1 MSERSSLAKASLRS
15 MLSQNARRF
24 GFTAT
29 AIDALVEQSQIT
41 YWRAGQH
48 IFASED
54 VQDLSNFL
62 VAGAV
67 KVVCHGQNGK
77 PVVVQLVRPGRFF
90 GLTCGVGGSRRR
102 EFGAVAHADSVVALM
117 SQDVVTAV
125 IERLPPER
133 AIQFM
138 AHTWRI
144 LSRLLHEKCLLLTM
158 PLENRLLQQITVL
171 ARDFGKPHP
180 RGVRIDLDLTH
191 RDLAEL
197 IVATRANVTRAMAEL
212 RRGGFVDVD
221 GGELVLVVRQQGLAG
236 IVHARVSQDIA
247 QA

>member
-1 MSERSSLAKASLRS
+1 MSERSSLAKASLRA

-29 AIDALVEQSQIT
+29 AVDTLVEQSQIT

-48 IFASED
+48 VFAPDD

-77 PVVVQLVRPGRFF
+77 PIVAQLVRPGRFF
-90 GLTCGVGGSRRR
+90 GAAWFFDGPRRR

-125 IERLPPER
+125 LARLPPDR
-133 AIQFM
+133 ALHFM

-144 LSRLLHEKCLLLTM
+144 LSRLLYEKCLLLTM
-158 PLENRLLQQITVL
+158 PLESRLLQQIAVL
-171 ARDFGKPHP
+171 ARDFGRPHP
-180 RGVRIDLDLTH
+180 CGVRVDLDVTH
-191 RDLAEL
+191 ADLAEL
-197 IVATRANVTRAMAEL
+197 IAATRANVSRAMAEL
-212 RRGGFVDVD
+212 RRAGFVDVD
-221 GGELVLVVRQQGLAG
+221 GGQLLLVVRQVG
-236 IVHARVSQDIA
+236 ARPGDGVGVLLDTE
-247 QA
+247 

>member
-15 MLSQNARRF
+15 MLSQNARQF

-77 PVVVQLVRPGRFF
+77 PVVAQLVRPGRFF
-90 GLTCGVGGSRRR
+90 GLTWGVGGSRRR

-125 IERLPPER
+125 IERLPPQR

-144 LSRLLHEKCLLLTM
+144 LSRLLYEKCLLLTM
-158 PLENRLLQQITVL
+158 PLEHRLLQQIAVL
-171 ARDFGKPHP
+171 ARDFGTSHP
-180 RGVRIDLDLTH
+180 RGVRIDLDVTH
-191 RDLAEL
+191 ADLAEL

-212 RRGGFVDVD
+212 RRAGFVDVD
-221 GGELVLVVRQQGLAG
+221 AGALVLVVRQQGLAD
-236 IVHARVSQDIA
+236 IVHARVSQDTE
-247 QA
+247 